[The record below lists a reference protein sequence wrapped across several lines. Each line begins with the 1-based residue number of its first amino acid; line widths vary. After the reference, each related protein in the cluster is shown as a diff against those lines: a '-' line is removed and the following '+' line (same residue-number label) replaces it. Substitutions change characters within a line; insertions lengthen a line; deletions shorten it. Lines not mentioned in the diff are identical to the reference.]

1 MKNVLLALGSVAAIG
16 AISDLK
22 SRGSMAQRPTST
34 GWSEETQKEWV
45 DYYMEKYG
53 WSVSND
59 PKKTKVARSM
69 RMRLR
74 QAARMGRKQLNAQ
87 VRQYLG
93 VGISS
98 KTDQWVEVA
107 HMGHEALGRV
117 REKQK
122 ELLPKIQAEI
132 ERLRST
138 ISDLREEN
146 ADLRARL
153 EEYEG

>member
-1 MKNVLLALGSVAAIG
+1 MKNVWLALGSVAVIG
-16 AISDLK
+16 AVSDFTRK
-22 SRGSMAQRPTST
+22 GSMAQKPTST
-34 GWSEETQKEWV
+34 QWNAQTRKEWV

-69 RMRLR
+69 RVRLL
-74 QAARMGRKQLNAQ
+74 QAAQRGPEQLDAQ
-87 VRQYLG
+87 IRQYLG
-93 VGISS
+93 VGVSAT
-98 KTDQWVEVA
+98 TDQWVEAA

-122 ELLPKIQAEI
+122 GIIPKIQAEI
-132 ERLRST
+132 ERLRAT

-146 ADLRARL
+146 ADLRSRL
-153 EEYEG
+153 EEYEV